1 MTSGGTLDMKA
12 RTLFRHLKESIK
24 NLGRNGWMTI
34 ASISAVAVALMIVGL
49 FLAVTLNL
57 NKIANHIENDV
68 EVRVYIDRTANSQE
82 QDALKNKIQQI
93 HDVKSI
99 RYISRSQGLK
109 ELMKDFGKDADVIK
123 PYQGDENPLN
133 DAFELKAQK
142 PKQTETIANKVS
154 KFDNVSDVSY
164 GKGYVKKLFKVVD
177 IARDVGLVLILG
189 LLFTAIFLIANT
201 IKLTIVARSTEI
213 EIMKLVGATNSF
225 VRWPYFIEGL
235 FLGVIGALIPV
246 VILLIAYQ
254 QLYHYFIRSSYQ
266 TSVFIRLI
274 PFHDMALYLSVL
286 LIIIGAVIGVWGSLT
301 SIRKYLRV

>member
-1 MTSGGTLDMKA
+1 MKA
-12 RTLFRHLKESIK
+12 RTLFRHFKESIK
-24 NLGRNGWMTI
+24 NLGRNGWMTV

-49 FLAVTLNL
+49 FLTVMLNL
-57 NKIANHIENDV
+57 NQIANHIENDV

-82 QDALKNKIQQI
+82 QDALKKQIQQI
-93 HDVKSI
+93 KDVKSI
-99 RYISRSQGLK
+99 KYISRAEGLK

-123 PYQGDENPLN
+123 PYQGDQNPLN
-133 DAFELKAQK
+133 DAFEIKTQK
-142 PKQTETIANKVS
+142 PKQTEAVANKVS
-154 KFDNVSDVSY
+154 KLDNVSDVSY

-177 IARDVGLVLILG
+177 IARNVGIVLILG

-225 VRWPYFIEGL
+225 VRWPYFLEGL

-246 VILLIAYQ
+246 ILLLTAYHE
-254 QLYHYFIRSSYQ
+254 LYNYFIRNSYQ
-266 TSVFIRLI
+266 TYLFIRLI
-274 PFHDMALYLSVL
+274 PFSKMSLYLSAL